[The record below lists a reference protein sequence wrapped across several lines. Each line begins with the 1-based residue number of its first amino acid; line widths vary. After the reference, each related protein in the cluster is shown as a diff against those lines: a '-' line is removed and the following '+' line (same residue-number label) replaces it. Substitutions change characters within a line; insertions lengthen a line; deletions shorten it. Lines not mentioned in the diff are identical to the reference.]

1 VSTPSASTAAAS
13 PASSDPRRF
22 RALGVIA
29 LAQLMVV
36 LDASIV
42 TVALPSAQ
50 ADLGISTA
58 DRQWVFTAYTLAFG
72 GLLLLGGRVAD
83 YVGRKRAFE
92 IGLLGFAAASAFG
105 GLAQNQAMLFG
116 ARGAQGVFAA
126 LLAPA
131 ALSLLTTTFT
141 DPKERTKAFG
151 IYGAVSGGA
160 MSLGLIAGGMLT
172 EWASWEWTLLV
183 NVPIALVALI
193 GSRRFIRGSKA
204 EGEPRYDLVGAV
216 LATVG
221 LVALVYGFTNAGENG
236 WGSGMTVVLLVAA
249 VVLLAAFVAVEA
261 RTAHPLLPLRVLAD
275 RTRGG
280 AFLAMLLTIAGLF
293 STFVLL
299 TYYLQDTL
307 GYSAL
312 ETGLAYLPYS
322 VGTFV
327 GATLASKL
335 IPRFGVRP
343 IMVTGI
349 VLGAIGTLL
358 FTRIGVDTGFASHL
372 LPAEVVSAVGLGLAL
387 VSLTSTA
394 LLGIAPHDAGVGSA
408 LLNTTQQIGTS
419 LGTALLNTIAATATA
434 GFAAERAA
442 AVVHGYTTAF
452 TVGAVFLALS
462 ALIALIMV
470 RGRRV
475 DGAPDPTEAAD
486 TAKARH
492 TAPATTTV

>member
-1 VSTPSASTAAAS
+1 MSTPSAS
-13 PASSDPRRF
+13 PASAHPVSGDPRRF

-29 LAQLMVV
+29 LAQLMVI

-105 GLAQNQAMLFG
+105 GLAQNQAMLFS

-141 DPKERTKAFG
+141 EPKERTKAFG
-151 IYGAVSGGA
+151 IYGAVTGGA
-160 MSLGLIAGGMLT
+160 MSLGLIVGGMLT

-193 GSRRFIRGSKA
+193 GSRRLIRGSKA
-204 EGEPRYDLVGAV
+204 EGEPAYDVVGAV
-216 LATVG
+216 VATVG

-236 WGSGMTVVLLVAA
+236 WRSGLTIALLVTA
-249 VVLLAAFVAVEA
+249 VVLLAVFVAVEA

-280 AFLAMLLTIAGLF
+280 AFLAMLLTIAGAF

-299 TYYLQDTL
+299 TFYLQGTL

-322 VGTFV
+322 IGTFV
-327 GATLASKL
+327 GAALASRL
-335 IPRFGVRP
+335 IPRFGPRP
-343 IMVTGI
+343 IMVAGM
-349 VLGAIGTLL
+349 VLAAIGTLL

-419 LGTALLNTIAATATA
+419 LGIALLNTIAATATA
-434 GFAAERAA
+434 GFAADRAT

-462 ALIALIMV
+462 AVVALVMV
-470 RGRRV
+470 RGRRT
-475 DGAPDPTEAAD
+475 DGASD
-486 TAKARH
+486 TTGPAE
-492 TAPATTTV
+492 TASAPQVAGTTV

>member
-1 VSTPSASTAAAS
+1 MSTPSAP
-13 PASSDPRRF
+13 PASANPVSGDPQRF

-83 YVGRKRAFE
+83 YVGRKRALE

-105 GLAQNQAMLFG
+105 GLAETQAMLFA

-183 NVPIALVALI
+183 NVPIALLALL
-193 GSRRFIRGSKA
+193 GSRRFIRGSKG

-236 WGSGMTVVLLVAA
+236 WGSGLTIGLLGAA
-249 VVLLAAFVAVEA
+249 VVLLATFVLVEA

-280 AFLAMLLTIAGLF
+280 AFLAMLLTIAGMF

-299 TYYLQDTL
+299 TYYLQGTL

-322 VGTFV
+322 LGTFV

-343 IMVTGI
+343 IMVTGM

-419 LGTALLNTIAATATA
+419 LGIALLNTIAATATA
-434 GFAAERAA
+434 GFAAERAT

-475 DGAPDPTEAAD
+475 DDAPDPTDATD
-486 TAKARH
+486 TTEARH
-492 TAPATTTV
+492 PGPATTTV